1 MQEQLSVTPSIAPW
15 EEATI
20 TNSLMFRLV
29 MEQPGMCKQLL
40 ECLLDT
46 RIVSISPIP
55 RLKAKDFTTEKDIR
69 VNPRSKG
76 IRLDIFIKSADGTA
90 INVEMQAE
98 NLPPEEIG
106 KRARYYQSVMDMS
119 LLQKGKNVHYA
130 SLAKSV
136 IIFICTYDPFG
147 HGLAK
152 YSFSNLCHQNHT
164 ISMQD
169 DALKIFFNANGD
181 LHDLT
186 EAQRHFLAFAKDGN
200 PRNSF
205 TEKLAEHVAYMQLSH
220 EKRGVYM
227 TYQQELLGREI
238 RGEKRGE
245 IRGREQGILI
255 GEKRGITIGEKRG
268 ITIGEEKVSKLY
280 AYLSTKGLVTEM
292 QRAFVD
298 KEYRARLVKQY
309 AAQIT

>member
-20 TNSLMFRLV
+20 TNNLMFRLV
-29 MEQPGMCKQLL
+29 MEQPGVCKQLL

-76 IRLDIFIKSADGTA
+76 IRLDIFIKSADGTT

-106 KRARYYQSVMDMS
+106 KRARYYQSVMDTA

-147 HGLAK
+147 HGLGK
-152 YSFSNLCHQNHT
+152 YSFSNLCHQDHT

-181 LHDLT
+181 LQGLT
-186 EAQRHFLAFAKDGN
+186 EAQRHFLAFAKDGR
-200 PRNSF
+200 PRDSF
-205 TEKLAEHVAYMQLSH
+205 TEKLAEHIAYMQLSH

-255 GEKRGITIGEKRG
+255 GEKRGITIGE
-268 ITIGEEKVSKLY
+268 EKVSKLY
-280 AYLSTKGLVTEM
+280 AYLSTKGLVAEM